1 MREPVRGRRETDG
14 FVPNTIRLT
23 PYALWRSRLPS
34 SIGTW
39 FARDLTRV
47 ALALVDGARVVLRSV
62 EPARIEATVKDRTP
76 VSTAVE
82 WATGTGPQA
91 LRAVCTCGSTGVCE
105 HVVATLEVVRTAEEA
120 ALPPIAADGGEVD
133 LSWLPDAEQDGARA
147 RARSVWPVL
156 LIGAGGS
163 LSGTLYLDTPRLR
176 GVIRDADAILAMMDQ
191 TPADDWDEVD
201 RTLLRD
207 DAVQE
212 AFGSRASQKALA
224 RALFRLA
231 RHPRLRF
238 DDAPGENRHPS
249 ELPPFGV
256 ETRGAKLRA
265 VRAGARFVPMLEVA
279 DGARVSP
286 ADAAVVD
293 GPPVWL
299 VAERT
304 AYLLDGS
311 FDPRK
316 VIAAARA
323 SRDAIDEADASPSVR
338 AIARVAPFLT
348 DEERAGLGV
357 VDAEQPA
364 LVVRGA
370 WREGALMARLAFVDR
385 ASGAHA
391 PFSPH
396 GAVTAGSG
404 HFVRWPPD
412 VARGFARRFLE
423 TGFVPRGG
431 DAFALHDADRAAEIV
446 RTVWPSWHD
455 VEVRLDESLAALAG
469 GGKVDVAVSAIAGDT
484 GDWFE
489 LDVSVFVGGGEP
501 LTREELRALLGAKG
515 RYAEV
520 RGKLVDIGDLRSRQN
535 LLSELTD
542 RRRTGLAA
550 LVAMRDELHEAFG
563 DVALPEEVERIRER
577 LRNFEGIEEIEP
589 PEILADVLRDY
600 QRRGLDFLSYLSSFR
615 FGGILADDMGLG
627 KALPLHARVI
637 TPRGIRRF
645 GDLQVG
651 DDVMGRDGLPHKVI
665 GVYPQGVLP
674 AYRLTFSD
682 GSSALSSD
690 DHLWPVNSAVRK
702 KRGLPYRVLTTA
714 EIRARLHDAA
724 GNARHYIPIADPT
737 HFGQRPMLPIDA
749 YLFGCLLGDGGL
761 KYRSNLNFTT
771 ADEELLESCRELLPT
786 GSELAPVHRYHYRIR
801 KPHGEPNRLLATLD
815 GFGITGC
822 GSSTKF
828 IPTVYKTASLPDR
841 LAMLQGLLD
850 TDGTVS
856 PDGVHVEFCST
867 SDQLAQDVTF
877 LVQSLG
883 GVARVRYRAE
893 PKYTY
898 KGEQRI
904 GKPAYRVGIS
914 LPPEYP
920 PFRLARKLERYTPR
934 SKYLPTRAIV
944 SVEYDQDCQMMCIAV
959 DAPDRLFLL
968 EDFVVT
974 HNTVQVIA
982 HVQRRKENE
991 GQSPVLVIAP
1001 TSVTHTWEN
1010 EIKKFAPTLRTLR
1023 LQSGSDRAAKYE
1035 TLHDYDVVVTSYAL
1049 ARLDAHQLERFR
1061 FRTLVLDEAQ
1071 NTKNPASQIAKVVR
1085 GLQADHRLAL
1095 TGTPVENSLRD
1106 LWAIFGFVEPGL
1118 LGSEA
1123 SFRRRFELPI
1133 ADGDE
1138 GAAAA
1143 LRSRLEPFLLRRT
1156 KEDVAREL
1164 PERTEAVIECELT
1177 PLQRRLYRGIAEAA
1191 RRDVLSKYD
1200 EEGAESA
1207 TVHVLAALTRLR
1219 QVCAHPGLLVPEYL
1233 DDPDA
1238 SGKFDAFI
1246 ETVEEVLDGGHK
1258 VLVFS
1263 AFASMLRVM
1272 RTALDRKN
1280 VAYGYLDGSTKDRDR
1295 QTEVD
1300 RFMADD
1306 GPPVFLCSLKAGGVG
1321 LTLTAAD
1328 YVVLYDPWWNP
1339 AVERQAIDRTHR
1351 IGQTRPVTAYR
1362 MVTVGSV
1369 EEKIR
1374 ALAER
1379 KTALSKAVVKA
1390 DSAVAKTLTREDLA
1404 FLFSDPE

>member
-1 MREPVRGRRETDG
+1 
-14 FVPNTIRLT
+14 
-23 PYALWRSRLPS
+23 
-34 SIGTW
+34 
-39 FARDLTRV
+39 
-47 ALALVDGARVVLRSV
+47 LRSV
-62 EPARIEATVKDRTP
+62 EPSRIEATVKDRVP
-76 VSTAVE
+76 VATSVE
-82 WATGTGPQA
+82 WSTGTGPQA
-91 LRAVCTCGSTGVCE
+91 LRSVCGCGATGVCE

-120 ALPPIAADGGEVD
+120 ALPEASGENGESD
-133 LSWLPDAEQDGARA
+133 LAWLPDTETDAARA
-147 RARSVWPVL
+147 RARAVWPVL
-156 LIGAGGS
+156 SLANGGG
-163 LSGTLYLDTPRLR
+163 LAGTLYLDTPRLR

-201 RTLLRD
+201 RSLLRD

-212 AFGSRASQKALA
+212 AFGSRSSSKALA

-238 DDAPGENRHPS
+238 DEAPGENRHPS
-249 ELPPFGV
+249 ELAPFAV
-256 ETRGAKLRA
+256 ETRGVKLRA
-265 VRAGARFVPMLEVA
+265 ERVGSRFLPTLEA
-279 DGARVSP
+279 PDGARISP
-286 ADAAVVD
+286 AGAAVVD
-293 GPPVWL
+293 GPPAWV
-299 VAERT
+299 VTGRT
-304 AYLLDGS
+304 AYLLDGT

-316 VIAAARA
+316 VIAAAHAA
-323 SRDAIDEADASPSVR
+323 SNGAAPADDGEMPTVR

-348 DEERAGLGV
+348 DRERAGLGV
-357 VDAEQPA
+357 VDAERPA
-364 LVVRGA
+364 LIVRAA
-370 WREGALMARLAFVDR
+370 WRDGALLARVAFVDR
-385 ASGAHA
+385 ATGAHA
-391 PFSPH
+391 PFGAQ
-396 GAVTAGSG
+396 GAVTSSSG
-404 HFVRWPPD
+404 RFVRWAPD
-412 VARGFARRFLE
+412 VARAFARRFME
-423 TGFVPRGG
+423 AGFVPRGVDG
-431 DAFALHDADRAAEIV
+431 FALHDADRAAEIV
-446 RTVWPSWHD
+446 REVWPSWD
-455 VEVRLDESLAALAG
+455 DTEVRLDESLAALAG
-469 GGKVDVAVSAIAGDT
+469 GGKVDVAVSATAADS
-484 GDWFE
+484 GDWFD

-520 RGKLVDIGDLRSRQN
+520 RGKLVDVGDLRSRQN

-542 RRRTGLAA
+542 RRRTGLAS

-563 DVALPEEVERIRER
+563 DVALPEEVEKIRDR
-577 LRNFEGIEEIEP
+577 LRNFEGIDEVEP
-589 PEILADVLRDY
+589 PEVLQNVLRDY

-615 FGGILADDMGLG
+615 FGGVLADDMGVG
-627 KALPLHARVI
+627 KSQSTACRIL
-637 TPRGIRRF
+637 TPNGWRRF
-645 GDLQVG
+645 GDLKVG
-651 DDVMGRDGLPHKVI
+651 DQVMGADGGISRVT
-665 GVYPQGVLP
+665 GVFPQGMLP
-674 AYRLTFSD
+674 AFRVVFSD
-682 GSSALSSD
+682 GSSTVCSD
-690 DHLWPVNSAVRK
+690 DHLWLVNSALRK
-702 KRGLPYRVLTTA
+702 RRGNPPRALPLSD
-714 EIRARLHDAA
+714 IRQRLHDAA
-724 GNARHYIPIADPT
+724 GNARHYIPIA
-737 HFGQRPMLPIDA
+737 RPMRFGPSREYAVDPYFL
-749 YLFGCLLGDGGL
+749 GCLLGDGGFST
-761 KYRSNLNFTT
+761 RSSVNLTS
-771 ADEELLESCRELLPT
+771 ADEELVDECRALAPT
-786 GSELAPVHRYHYRIR
+786 GSEIIKHAQYGYRVR
-801 KPHGEPNRLLATLD
+801 MRSNADPTVRNRNVVRAALD
-815 GFGITGC
+815 EWGLSGRT
-822 GSSTKF
+822 SSTKF
-828 IPTVYKTASLPDR
+828 VPAEYLLGDVAQR
-841 LAMLQGLLD
+841 LALLQGLMD
-850 TDGTVS
+850 TDGYV
-856 PDGVHVEFCST
+856 DARGHVEFYSA
-867 SDQLAQDVTF
+867 SQDLADAVTF
-877 LVQSLG
+877 IVRSLG
-883 GVARVRYRAE
+883 GTARLNYRSRT
-893 PKYTY
+893 TY
-898 KGEQRI
+898 KHRGEDRT
-904 GKPAYRVGIS
+904 GKPSWRVTIA
-914 LPPEYP
+914 LPEPFN
-920 PFRLARKLERYTPR
+920 PFRLERKARRFGGRP
-934 SKYLPTRAIV
+934 KYGPSRAIV
-944 SVEYDQDCQMMCIAV
+944 AVLPLEPREMQCISV
-959 DAPDRLFLL
+959 DAPDRLYVTD
-968 EDFVVT
+968 DFIVT

-982 HVQRRKENE
+982 HVLRRKETE
-991 GQSPVLVIAP
+991 GEVPVLVIAP

-1010 EIKKFAPTLRTLR
+1010 EIKKFAPSLRTLR

-1035 TLHDYDVVVTSYAL
+1035 TIHDYDVVITSYAL

-1071 NTKNPASQIAKVVR
+1071 NAKNPASQIAKVVR

-1118 LGSEA
+1118 LGSET

-1191 RRDVLSKYD
+1191 RRDVLAKFD
-1200 EEGAESA
+1200 EEGSESA

-1233 DDPDA
+1233 DDPEA
-1238 SGKFDAFI
+1238 SGKFDAFV

-1263 AFASMLRVM
+1263 AFASMLRIM
-1272 RTALDRKN
+1272 RTALERKEI
-1280 VAYGYLDGSTKDRDR
+1280 AYGYLDGSTKDRDR
-1295 QTEVD
+1295 QSEVD

-1362 MVTVGSV
+1362 MVTAGSV

-1390 DSAVAKTLTREDLA
+1390 DSAVAKTLTRDDLA

>member
-1 MREPVRGRRETDG
+1 
-14 FVPNTIRLT
+14 LT
-23 PYALWRSRLPS
+23 PYALWRSRLPAQ
-34 SIGTW
+34 IGTW
-39 FARDLTRV
+39 FARDLTRA
-47 ALALVDGARVVLRSV
+47 ALALVEGGRVVLRSV
-62 EPARIEATVKDRTP
+62 ESNRVEATVRDR
-76 VSTAVE
+76 VAVATAVE
-82 WATGTGPQA
+82 WSSGTGPQA
-91 LRAVCTCGSTGVCE
+91 LRAVCTCGGSGVCE

-120 ALPPIAADGGEVD
+120 ALPLPSADGVEQD
-133 LSWLPDAEQDGARA
+133 LSWLPELEQDSTRARA
-147 RARSVWPVL
+147 RAVWPVL
-156 LIGAGGS
+156 VAAGGT
-163 LSGTLYLDTPRLR
+163 LTGTLFLDTPRLR

-191 TPADDWDEVD
+191 TPADDWEDVD

-212 AFGSRASQKALA
+212 AFGPRSSAKALA

-238 DDAPGENRHPS
+238 DDAPSENRHPS
-249 ELPPFGV
+249 ELAPFAIDA
-256 ETRGAKLRA
+256 RGIRLRA
-265 VRAGARFVPMLEVA
+265 VRVGAAFVPVLEST
-279 DGARVSP
+279 DGVRIAPVG
-286 ADAAVVD
+286 AAVVD
-293 GPPVWL
+293 GPPMWL
-299 VAERT
+299 AADRT

-316 VIAAARA
+316 VIAAARSA
-323 SRDAIDEADASPSVR
+323 AGAPAEDAVPPVR
-338 AIARVAPFLT
+338 SIARVAPFLSA
-348 DEERAGLGV
+348 EERADLGV

-364 LVVRGA
+364 LVVRAA
-370 WREGALMARLAFVDR
+370 WRDGALLARLAFVDR
-385 ASGAHA
+385 VTGAYA
-391 PFSPH
+391 PFTAH
-396 GAVTAGSG
+396 GGVTTSSG
-404 HFVRWPPD
+404 RFVRWAPEI
-412 VARGFARRFLE
+412 ARGFARRFLE
-423 TGFVPRGG
+423 LGFVPRGG
-431 DAFALHDADRAAEIV
+431 DGFALHDADRAAEIV
-446 RTVWPSWHD
+446 RTVWPSWD
-455 VEVRLDESLAALAG
+455 DLEVRLDESLEALAG
-469 GGKVDVAVSAIAGDT
+469 GSVDVSVSASAAEA

-501 LTREELRALLGAKG
+501 LSREELRALLGSKG

-542 RRRTGLAA
+542 RRRTGLAS
-550 LVAMRDELHEAFG
+550 LVAMRDELHDAFG
-563 DVALPEEVERIRER
+563 DVALPEEVERVRER
-577 LRNFEGIEEIEP
+577 LRNFAGIEPVEP
-589 PEILADVLRDY
+589 PEELKNVLRDY

-615 FGGILADDMGLG
+615 FGGILADDMGVG
-627 KALPLHARVI
+627 KACPLHCRVI
-637 TPRGIRRF
+637 TPTGLGRF

-651 DDVMGRDGLPHKVI
+651 EAVMGRDGFAHRVV

-674 AYRLTFSD
+674 AYRITFSD
-682 GSSALSSD
+682 GSSTLCSD
-690 DHLWPVNSAVRK
+690 DHLWAVNSAVRK
-702 KRGLPYRVLTTA
+702 KRGSPDRVLTTK
-714 EIRARLHDAA
+714 EIRSCLRDAA
-724 GNARHYIPIADPT
+724 GNARHYIPIAAPM
-737 HFGQRPMLPIDA
+737 HFGQTPALPLDP
-749 YLFGCLLGDGGL
+749 YLLGCLLGDGGL
-761 KYRSNLNFTT
+761 TQSQVRFTS
-771 ADEELLESCRELLPT
+771 ADQQILDLCRELLPT
-786 GSELAPVHRYHYRIR
+786 GTELAPLRRFDYAIR
-801 KPHGEPNRLLATLD
+801 RTSGPYNAVMAAVKELELD
-815 GFGITGC
+815 GL
-822 GSSTKF
+822 GSSMKF
-828 IPTVYKTASLPDR
+828 VPSLYKTASIPDR

-850 TDGTVS
+850 TDGTVNHENN
-856 PDGVHVEFCST
+856 VVEFTST
-867 SDQLAQDVTF
+867 SYQLAQDVAF

-883 GVARVRYRAE
+883 GVARMRYKAS
-893 PKYTY
+893 PKYTH

-904 GKPAYRVGIS
+904 GKPAFRVGIS
-914 LPPEYP
+914 LPPEFP
-920 PFRLARKLERYTPR
+920 PFRLSRKLAKFTPR

-944 SVEYDQDCQMMCIAV
+944 SVEYDQDCEMMCIAV
-959 DAPDRLFLL
+959 DAPDKLFLL
-968 EDFVVT
+968 DDFIVT

-982 HVQRRKENE
+982 HVQRRKEDE
-991 GQSPVLVIAP
+991 GPSPVLVIAP

-1010 EIKKFAPTLRTLR
+1010 EIKKFAPSLRTLR
-1023 LQSGSDRAAKYE
+1023 LQSGSDRAAKYD

-1071 NTKNPASQIAKVVR
+1071 NAKNPASQIAKVVR

-1138 GAAAA
+1138 GAAAV
-1143 LRSRLEPFLLRRT
+1143 LRSRLEPFVLRRT
-1156 KEDVAREL
+1156 KEDVAKEL
-1164 PERTEAVIECELT
+1164 PLRTEAVIECELT
-1177 PLQRRLYRGIAEAA
+1177 ALQRRLYRGIAEAA
-1191 RRDVLSKYD
+1191 RRDVLAKYD
-1200 EEGAESA
+1200 EEGSEAT

-1219 QVCAHPGLLVPEYL
+1219 QVCAHPGLLAPEYL

-1263 AFASMLRVM
+1263 AFASMLRIM
-1272 RTALDRKN
+1272 RTALDRRTI
-1280 VAYGYLDGSTKDRDR
+1280 AYGYLDGSTKDRDR
-1295 QTEVD
+1295 QIEVE
-1300 RFMADD
+1300 RFMSDD

-1328 YVVLYDPWWNP
+1328 YVILYDPWWNP

-1362 MVTVGSV
+1362 MVTAGSV

-1379 KTALSKAVVKA
+1379 KSALSRAVVKA
-1390 DSAVAKTLTREDLA
+1390 DSAVAKTLTRDDLA

>member
-1 MREPVRGRRETDG
+1 MTKDG
-14 FVPNTIRLT
+14 RLT
-23 PYALWRSRLPS
+23 PYALWRSRLPAQ
-34 SIGTW
+34 IGTW
-39 FARDLTRV
+39 FARDLTRA
-47 ALALVDGARVVLRSV
+47 ALSLVEGERVVLRSV
-62 EPARIEATVKDRTP
+62 EAVRIEATVKERLP

-82 WATGTGPQA
+82 WASGTGPQA
-91 LRAVCTCGSTGVCE
+91 LRSVCSCGASGVCE
-105 HVVATLEVVRTAEEA
+105 HVVATLEVVRNAEEV
-120 ALPPIAADGGEVD
+120 ALAPSAADGVEPD
-133 LSWLPDAEQDGARA
+133 LAWLPDAELDGERARA
-147 RARSVWPVL
+147 RAVWPVL
-156 LIGAGGS
+156 AVGTGGM
-163 LSGTLYLDTPRLR
+163 LSGALYLDTPRLR

-191 TPADDWDEVD
+191 TPADDWDDVD
-201 RTLLRD
+201 RTMLRD

-212 AFGSRASQKALA
+212 AFGSRASSKALA

-249 ELPPFGV
+249 ELPPFAV
-256 ETRGAKLRA
+256 ESRGIRLRA
-265 VRAGARFVPMLEVA
+265 VRTGARFSPVLEA
-279 DGARVSP
+279 PEGGRISAI
-286 ADAAVVD
+286 DAAVVD
-293 GPPVWL
+293 GPPAWL
-299 VAERT
+299 VAERC
-304 AYLLDGS
+304 AFLLDGS

-316 VIAAARA
+316 VVAAARA
-323 SRDAIDEADASPSVR
+323 VAAEASAEASDEADAAAAPSIR

-348 DEERAGLGV
+348 AEERADLGV
-357 VDAEQPA
+357 VDAQRPA
-364 LVVRGA
+364 LVVRAA
-370 WREGALMARLAFVDR
+370 WRDGALAARLAFLDR
-385 ASGAHA
+385 ATGGYAA
-391 PFSPH
+391 FSPH
-396 GAVTAGSG
+396 GAVSASG
-404 HFVRWPPD
+404 GRFVRWAPD

-423 TGFVPRGG
+423 AGFVPRGG
-431 DAFALHDADRAAEIV
+431 DGFALHDADRAAEIV
-446 RTVWPSWHD
+446 RTVWPAWED
-455 VEVRLDESLAALAG
+455 VEIRLDESLAALAG
-469 GGKVDVAVSAIAGDT
+469 GGHVDVAVSATAADT

-489 LDVSVFVGGGEP
+489 LDVAVFVGDGQP
-501 LTREELRALLGAKG
+501 LTREELRALLGSKG

-520 RGKLVDIGDLRSRQN
+520 RGKLVDIGDLRSRQS

-542 RRRTGLAA
+542 RRRTGLAS

-563 DVALPEEVERIRER
+563 DVALPQEVERIRER
-577 LRNFEGIEEIEP
+577 LRNFAGVEEVP
-589 PEILADVLRDY
+589 PPAILEHVLRDY

-615 FGGILADDMGLG
+615 FGGILADDMGVG
-627 KALPLHARVI
+627 KSLSCCVSVL
-637 TPRGIRRF
+637 TPHGLRRF
-645 GDLQVG
+645 GDLLVG
-651 DDVMGRDGLPHKVI
+651 DEVMGRDGLPHKVV

-674 AYRLTFSD
+674 GYRITFSD
-682 GSSALSSD
+682 GESTLCSD
-690 DHLWPVNSAVRK
+690 DHLWAVNSAVRK
-702 KRGLPYRVLTTA
+702 KRGLPYRVLTTR
-714 EIRARLHDAA
+714 EIREHVHDAA
-724 GNARHYIPIADPT
+724 GNARHYIPIADPM
-737 HFGQRPMLPIDA
+737 HFGQSPGLPLDP
-749 YLFGCLLGDGGL
+749 YLLGMLLGDGGMTQRHAL
-761 KYRSNLNFTT
+761 SFTT
-771 ADEELLESCRELLPT
+771 ADEVLFQACRELLPT
-786 GSELAPVHRYHYRIR
+786 GTELVPVHRYPYRIR
-801 KPHGEPNRLLATLD
+801 RQFGDRNALLAVLD
-815 GFGITGC
+815 EVGLTGC

-828 IPTVYKTASLPDR
+828 VPSMYKTASLSDR
-841 LAMLQGLLD
+841 LSLLQGLLD
-850 TDGTVS
+850 TDGTTQ
-856 PDGVHVEFCST
+856 PQNGNVEFTST
-867 SDQLAQDVTF
+867 SDLLAQDVAF
-877 LVQSLG
+877 LVRSLG
-883 GVARVRYRAE
+883 GVARMKYKE
-893 PKYTY
+893 QPKYVY

-920 PFRLARKLERYTPR
+920 PFRLARKLARYTPR
-934 SKYLPTRAIV
+934 TKYLPTRAIT
-944 SVEYDQDCQMMCIAV
+944 SVEYQQDCEMMCIAV
-959 DAPDRLFLL
+959 DAPDRLFLVD
-968 EDFVVT
+968 DFIVT

-982 HVQRRKENE
+982 HILKRKETE
-991 GQSPVLVIAP
+991 GEVPVLVIAP

-1010 EIKKFAPTLRTLR
+1010 EVKKFAPSLRTLR
-1023 LQSGSDRAAKYE
+1023 LQSGSERSAKYE
-1035 TLHDYDVVVTSYAL
+1035 TIFDYDVVVTSYAL

-1071 NTKNPASQIAKVVR
+1071 NAKNPGSQIAKVVR

-1118 LGSEA
+1118 LGSET
-1123 SFRRRFELPI
+1123 SFRRRFEVPI
-1133 ADGDE
+1133 GEGDE

-1143 LRSRLEPFLLRRT
+1143 LRSRLEPFVLRRT

-1191 RRDVLSKYD
+1191 RRDVLAKFD
-1200 EEGAESA
+1200 DDGAEST

-1246 ETVEEVLDGGHK
+1246 ETVDEVLDGGHK

-1263 AFASMLRVM
+1263 AFSSMLKIM
-1272 RTALDRKN
+1272 RTALDRKS
-1280 VAYGYLDGSTKDRDR
+1280 VRYGYLDGATKDRDR
-1295 QTEVD
+1295 QTEVE
-1300 RFMADD
+1300 RFMNDD

-1328 YVVLYDPWWNP
+1328 YVILYDPWWNP

-1362 MVTVGSV
+1362 MVTAGSV

-1390 DSAVAKTLTREDLA
+1390 DSAVAKTLTRDDLA

>member
-1 MREPVRGRRETDG
+1 M
-14 FVPNTIRLT
+14 
-23 PYALWRSRLPS
+23 
-34 SIGTW
+34 
-39 FARDLTRV
+39 
-47 ALALVDGARVVLRSV
+47 
-62 EPARIEATVKDRTP
+62 
-76 VSTAVE
+76 
-82 WATGTGPQA
+82 
-91 LRAVCTCGSTGVCE
+91 
-105 HVVATLEVVRTAEEA
+105 
-120 ALPPIAADGGEVD
+120 
-133 LSWLPDAEQDGARA
+133 
-147 RARSVWPVL
+147 
-156 LIGAGGS
+156 
-163 LSGTLYLDTPRLR
+163 
-176 GVIRDADAILAMMDQ
+176 
-191 TPADDWDEVD
+191 
-201 RTLLRD
+201 
-207 DAVQE
+207 
-212 AFGSRASQKALA
+212 
-224 RALFRLA
+224 
-231 RHPRLRF
+231 
-238 DDAPGENRHPS
+238 
-249 ELPPFGV
+249 
-256 ETRGAKLRA
+256 
-265 VRAGARFVPMLEVA
+265 
-279 DGARVSP
+279 
-286 ADAAVVD
+286 
-293 GPPVWL
+293 
-299 VAERT
+299 
-304 AYLLDGS
+304 
-311 FDPRK
+311 
-316 VIAAARA
+316 
-323 SRDAIDEADASPSVR
+323 
-338 AIARVAPFLT
+338 
-348 DEERAGLGV
+348 
-357 VDAEQPA
+357 
-364 LVVRGA
+364 
-370 WREGALMARLAFVDR
+370 
-385 ASGAHA
+385 
-391 PFSPH
+391 
-396 GAVTAGSG
+396 
-404 HFVRWPPD
+404 
-412 VARGFARRFLE
+412 
-423 TGFVPRGG
+423 
-431 DAFALHDADRAAEIV
+431 
-446 RTVWPSWHD
+446 
-455 VEVRLDESLAALAG
+455 
-469 GGKVDVAVSAIAGDT
+469 
-484 GDWFE
+484 
-489 LDVSVFVGGGEP
+489 
-501 LTREELRALLGAKG
+501 
-515 RYAEV
+515 
-520 RGKLVDIGDLRSRQN
+520 
-535 LLSELTD
+535 
-542 RRRTGLAA
+542 
-550 LVAMRDELHEAFG
+550 
-563 DVALPEEVERIRER
+563 
-577 LRNFEGIEEIEP
+577 
-589 PEILADVLRDY
+589 LADVLRDY
-600 QRRGLDFLSYLSSFR
+600 QRRGLDFLSYLASFR
-615 FGGILADDMGLG
+615 FGGILADDMGTG
-627 KALPLHARVI
+627 KAGAVHSRVI
-637 TPRGIRRF
+637 TPHGVRRF

-651 DDVMGRDGLPHKVI
+651 DQVMGRDGLPHTVI

-674 AYRLTFSD
+674 AYRMTFSD
-682 GSSALSSD
+682 GASTLVSD
-690 DHLWPVNSAVRK
+690 DHLWAVNSAVRK

-714 EIRARLHDAA
+714 EIRAQLHDAA
-724 GNARHYIPIADPT
+724 GNARHYIPIADPM
-737 HFGQRPMLPIDA
+737 HFGNAPALPLDP
-749 YLFGCLLGDGGL
+749 YLLGCILGDGGITMPHAL
-761 KYRSNLNFTT
+761 SFTT
-771 ADEELLESCRELLPT
+771 ADDDLLESSRELLPT
-786 GSELAPVHRYHYRIR
+786 GTDFQLRGRRYNYRIR
-801 KPHGEPNRLLATLD
+801 STVRGQHAILGALD
-815 GFGITGC
+815 ELDLTGL
-822 GSSTKF
+822 GSSMKF
-828 IPTVYKTASLPDR
+828 VPSVYKTASLSDR

-856 PDGVHVEFCST
+856 ADGVYVEFTST
-867 SDQLAQDVTF
+867 SDQLSQDVAF

-883 GVARVRYRAE
+883 GVAKIGYKAQ

-904 GKPAYRVGIS
+904 GKPAYRVTVK

-920 PFRLARKLERYTPR
+920 PFRLARKLERYKPR
-934 SKYLPTRAIV
+934 TKYLPTRAIV
-944 SVEYDQDCQMMCIAV
+944 KVEYQQDCEMMCIAV

-968 EDFVVT
+968 DDFVVT

-1001 TSVTHTWEN
+1001 TSVTHTWET

-1035 TLHDYDVVVTSYAL
+1035 TLHDYDVIVTSYAL
-1049 ARLDAHQLERFR
+1049 ARLDAQQLERFR

-1123 SFRRRFELPI
+1123 SFRRRFEIPI

-1191 RRDVLSKYD
+1191 RRDVLSRYD
-1200 EEGAESA
+1200 EEGSESA

-1238 SGKFDAFI
+1238 SGKFDAFL

-1272 RTALDRKN
+1272 RTALDRRN
-1280 VAYGYLDGSTKDRDR
+1280 IAYGYLDGSTKDRDR
-1295 QTEVD
+1295 QAEVE
-1300 RFMADD
+1300 RFMSAD

>member
-1 MREPVRGRRETDG
+1 
-14 FVPNTIRLT
+14 LT
-23 PYALWRSRLPS
+23 PYALWRSRLPAQ
-34 SIGTW
+34 IGTW

-47 ALALVDGARVVLRSV
+47 ALALVEGGRVVLRSV
-62 EPARIEATVKDRTP
+62 EPNRIEATVKDR
-76 VSTAVE
+76 VAVATAVE
-82 WATGTGPQA
+82 WSSGTGPQA
-91 LRAVCTCGSTGVCE
+91 LRAVCTCGGSGVCE

-120 ALPPIAADGGEVD
+120 SLPLPASDGVEQD
-133 LSWLPDAEQDGARA
+133 LSWLPDVEQDGSRARA
-147 RARSVWPVL
+147 RAVWPVL
-156 LIGAGGS
+156 SAAN
-163 LSGTLYLDTPRLR
+163 GTLTGTLFLDTPRLR

-212 AFGSRASQKALA
+212 AFGPRASAKALA

-249 ELPPFGV
+249 ELVPFGIDS
-256 ETRGAKLRA
+256 RGIRLRA
-265 VRAGARFVPMLEVA
+265 VRSGAAFVPVLESS
-279 DGARVSP
+279 DGARITPV
-286 ADAAVVD
+286 AAVVVD
-293 GPPVWL
+293 GPPMWL
-299 VAERT
+299 AAERT
-304 AYLLDGS
+304 AYLLDGA

-316 VIAAARA
+316 VIAAARSVA
-323 SRDAIDEADASPSVR
+323 AEPPPLEDAVPSVR
-338 AIARVAPFLT
+338 SIARVAPFLT
-348 DEERAGLGV
+348 AEERADLGV

-364 LVVRGA
+364 LVVRAA
-370 WREGALMARLAFVDR
+370 WRDGALLARLAFVDR
-385 ASGAHA
+385 ATGAYA
-391 PFSPH
+391 PFTPH
-396 GAVTAGSG
+396 GGVTTSSG
-404 HFVRWPPD
+404 RFVRWSPEI
-412 VARGFARRFLE
+412 ARGFARRFLE
-423 TGFVPRGG
+423 LGFVPRGG
-431 DAFALHDADRAAEIV
+431 DGFALHDADRAAEIV
-446 RTVWPSWHD
+446 RTAWPSWD
-455 VEVRLDESLAALAG
+455 DLEVRLDESLEALAG
-469 GGKVDVAVSAIAGDT
+469 GGSVDVSVSASAAEA

-489 LDVSVFVGGGEP
+489 LDVAVFVGGGEP
-501 LTREELRALLGAKG
+501 LSREELRALLGSKG

-520 RGKLVDIGDLRSRQN
+520 RGKLVDIADLRSRQN

-542 RRRTGLAA
+542 RRRTGLAS
-550 LVAMRDELHEAFG
+550 LVAMRDELHDAFG
-563 DVALPEEVERIRER
+563 DVALPEEVERVRER
-577 LRNFEGIEEIEP
+577 LRNFAGIEEVKVPAQLEN
-589 PEILADVLRDY
+589 VLRDY

-615 FGGILADDMGLG
+615 FGGILADEMGVG
-627 KALPLHARVI
+627 KALATHVRVV
-637 TPRGIRRF
+637 TPTGLRRF
-645 GDLQVG
+645 GDLQIG
-651 DDVMGRDGLPHKVI
+651 DAVMGRDGFAHRVV

-674 AYRLTFSD
+674 AYRITFSD
-682 GSSALSSD
+682 GSSTLCSD
-690 DHLWPVNSAVRK
+690 DHLWAVNSALRK
-702 KRGLPYRVLTTA
+702 SRGLPERVLTTK
-714 EIRARLHDAA
+714 EIRSRLHDAT
-724 GNARHYIPIADPT
+724 GNARHYIPIASPM
-737 HFGQRPMLPIDA
+737 HFGQSPRLPVEP
-749 YLFGCLLGDGGL
+749 YLLGCLLGDGGL
-761 KYRSNLNFTT
+761 TRRQVRFTT
-771 ADEELLESCRELLPT
+771 DDKQILDRCAELLPKGT
-786 GSELAPVHRYHYRIR
+786 EFAPLQRYDYAIRRTSGSSNALSVAIEEV
-801 KPHGEPNRLLATLD
+801 ELD
-815 GFGITGC
+815 GL
-822 GSSTKF
+822 GSSMKF
-828 IPTVYKTASLPDR
+828 VPSQYKTASLSDR
-841 LAMLQGLLD
+841 LALLQGLLD
-850 TDGTVS
+850 TDGTVN
-856 PDGVHVEFCST
+856 PKNNVIEFT
-867 SDQLAQDVTF
+867 SVSVQLAQDVAF

-883 GVARVRYRAE
+883 GVARTRYKAT

-898 KGEQRI
+898 KGEPRV
-904 GKPAYRVGIS
+904 GKPAYRVGVS
-914 LPPEYP
+914 LPPEFQ
-920 PFRLARKLERYTPR
+920 PFRLASKLAKYTPR

-944 SVEYDQDCQMMCIAV
+944 SVEYEQDCEMMCIAV
-959 DAPDRLFLL
+959 DAPDKLFLL
-968 EDFVVT
+968 DDFIVT

-982 HVQRRKENE
+982 HVQRRKEDE
-991 GQSPVLVIAP
+991 GPSPVLVIAP
-1001 TSVTHTWEN
+1001 TSVTHTWET
-1010 EIKKFAPTLRTLR
+1010 EIKKFAPSLRTLR
-1023 LQSGSDRAAKYE
+1023 LQSGSDRAAKYD

-1071 NTKNPASQIAKVVR
+1071 NAKNPASQIAKVVR

-1118 LGSEA
+1118 LGSET

-1138 GAAAA
+1138 GAAAI

-1156 KEDVAREL
+1156 KEDVAKEL

-1177 PLQRRLYRGIAEAA
+1177 ALQRRLYRGIAEAA
-1191 RRDVLSKYD
+1191 RRDVLAKYD
-1200 EEGAESA
+1200 EEGGEAT

-1219 QVCAHPGLLVPEYL
+1219 QVCAHPGLLAPEYL

-1263 AFASMLRVM
+1263 AFASMLRIM
-1272 RTALDRKN
+1272 RTALDRRSIP
-1280 VAYGYLDGSTKDRDR
+1280 YGYLDGSTKDRDR
-1295 QTEVD
+1295 QAEVE
-1300 RFMADD
+1300 RFMSDD

-1328 YVVLYDPWWNP
+1328 YVILYDPWWNP

-1379 KTALSKAVVKA
+1379 KSALSRAVVKA
-1390 DSAVAKTLTREDLA
+1390 DSAVAKTLTRDDLA

>member
-1 MREPVRGRRETDG
+1 
-14 FVPNTIRLT
+14 
-23 PYALWRSRLPS
+23 
-34 SIGTW
+34 
-39 FARDLTRV
+39 
-47 ALALVDGARVVLRSV
+47 LRSV
-62 EPARIEATVKDRTP
+62 EPGRIEATVKDRVP
-76 VSTAVE
+76 VATSVE

-91 LRAVCTCGSTGVCE
+91 LRAVCTCGTTGVCE
-105 HVVATLEVVRTAEEA
+105 HVVATLEVVRSAEEA
-120 ALPPIAADGGEVD
+120 SLPEATGENGEAE
-133 LSWLPDAEQDGARA
+133 LAWLPDAEQDAARA
-147 RARSVWPVL
+147 RARAVWPVL
-156 LIGAGGS
+156 ALGNGGS
-163 LSGTLYLDTPRLR
+163 LTGTLYLDTPRLR

-191 TPADDWDEVD
+191 TPPDDWDDVD

-212 AFGSRASQKALA
+212 AFGSRSSSKALA
-224 RALFRLA
+224 RAMFRLA

-249 ELPPFGV
+249 ELAPFAV
-256 ETRGAKLRA
+256 ETRGVKLRA
-265 VRAGARFVPMLEVA
+265 ERVGSRFVPALEA
-279 DGARVSP
+279 PDGARVSP
-286 ADAAVVD
+286 ADAAIVE
-293 GPPVWL
+293 GPPAWV
-299 VAERT
+299 VMGRT
-304 AYLLDGS
+304 AYLLDGT

-316 VIAAARA
+316 VIAASRA
-323 SRDAIDEADASPSVR
+323 ATNGAAPADDGGMPTVR

-348 DEERAGLGV
+348 DRERAGLGV
-357 VDAEQPA
+357 VDAERPA
-364 LVVRGA
+364 LIVRAA
-370 WREGALMARLAFVDR
+370 WREGALLARVAFVDR
-385 ASGAHA
+385 ATGAHA
-391 PFSPH
+391 PFGAQ
-396 GAVTAGSG
+396 GAVSASAGR
-404 HFVRWPPD
+404 FVRWAPE

-423 TGFVPRGG
+423 AGFVPRGTDG
-431 DAFALHDADRAAEIV
+431 FALHDADRAAEIV
-446 RTVWPSWHD
+446 RTVWPSWD
-455 VEVRLDESLAALAG
+455 DTEVRLDESLAALAG
-469 GGKVDVAVSAIAGDT
+469 GGKVDVSVSATAAET
-484 GDWFE
+484 GDWFD

-520 RGKLVDIGDLRSRQN
+520 RGKLVDVGDLRSRQN

-542 RRRTGLAA
+542 RRRTGLAS

-563 DVALPEEVERIRER
+563 DVALPEEVEKIRER
-577 LRNFEGIEEIEP
+577 LRNFEGIEEVEP
-589 PEILADVLRDY
+589 PEVLQNVLRDY

-615 FGGILADDMGLG
+615 FGGILADDMGVG
-627 KALPLHARVI
+627 KAAPLHNRAI
-637 TPRGIRRF
+637 TPRGVRRF

-651 DDVMGRDGLPHKVI
+651 DEVMGRDGLPHKIV
-665 GVYPQGVLP
+665 GVYPQGILP
-674 AYRLTFSD
+674 AFRITFSD
-682 GSSALSSD
+682 GSSTLCSD
-690 DHLWPVNSAVRK
+690 DHLWAVNSAVRK
-702 KRGLPYRVLTTA
+702 KRGLPYRVLSTA
-714 EIRARLHDAA
+714 QIRERLHDAA
-724 GNARHYIPIADPT
+724 GNARHYIPIADPM
-737 HFGQRPMLPIDA
+737 HFGQRPKLPIDP
-749 YLFGCLLGDGGL
+749 YLLGCILGDGGITARNSL
-761 KYRSNLNFTT
+761 SFTT
-771 ADEELLESCRELLPT
+771 ADTELLEECRSLLPT
-786 GSELAPVHRYHYRIR
+786 GSDFFAVKDRPYKFRIGSVVRGRRALLDALDELDLV
-801 KPHGEPNRLLATLD
+801 GL
-815 GFGITGC
+815 
-822 GSSTKF
+822 GSSMKF
-828 IPTVYKTASLPDR
+828 VPSVYKTASLRDR
-841 LAMLQGLLD
+841 LSLLQGLLD
-850 TDGTVS
+850 TDGTTQ
-856 PDGVHVEFCST
+856 PQNGNVEFTST
-867 SDQLAQDVTF
+867 SDQLAQDVAWI
-877 LVQSLG
+877 VQSLG
-883 GVARVRYRAE
+883 GIARMRYKAQ
-893 PKYTY
+893 PKYMY

-914 LPPEYP
+914 LPPEFA
-920 PFRLARKLERYTPR
+920 PFRLARKMARYTPR

-944 SVEYDQDCQMMCIAV
+944 SVEYEQDCEMMCIAV
-959 DAPDRLFLL
+959 NAPDKLFLL
-968 EDFVVT
+968 DDFIVT

-982 HVQRRKENE
+982 HVLRRKEHE
-991 GQSPVLVIAP
+991 GEVPVLVIAP
-1001 TSVTHTWEN
+1001 TSVTHTWDN
-1010 EIKKFAPTLRTLR
+1010 EIKKFAPSLRTLR
-1023 LQSGSDRAAKYE
+1023 LQSGSDRAAKYD
-1035 TLHDYDVVVTSYAL
+1035 TIHDYDVVITSYAL

-1071 NTKNPASQIAKVVR
+1071 NAKNPASQIAKVVR

-1118 LGSEA
+1118 LGSET

-1191 RRDVLSKYD
+1191 RRDVLAKYD
-1200 EEGAESA
+1200 EEGAEAA

-1233 DDPDA
+1233 EDPEA

-1263 AFASMLRVM
+1263 AFASMLRIM
-1272 RTALDRKN
+1272 RTALERKQI
-1280 VAYGYLDGSTKDRDR
+1280 AYGYLDGSTKDRDR
-1295 QTEVD
+1295 QAEVD
-1300 RFMADD
+1300 RFMADG

-1362 MVTVGSV
+1362 MVTAGSV